1 MMNLNI
7 NLTLGSPG
15 AESLVN
21 TAPSSEDDA
30 GDSFS
35 LKLADELSEQ
45 ELTPSLLLEDTRA
58 IDPALLEL
66 IAARQKVAADAE
78 TTSTKDGRVWLDD
91 PLAGLPSQQDIPV
104 EVVGTA
110 EDDKPWL
117 DIIEKA
123 KSYSPALQANK
134 IAGDSPAEVGVLQ
147 DLSAPIVD
155 DGLTSLAGDA
165 ATALLTEQAGVASTV
180 ADTASLQ
187 VATDQTVDTSA
198 AATVA
203 VNQADPQQPAVA
215 VDAPTAEQL
224 KTAPQSSVTDLPVD
238 QPDVMTQ
245 VFQSSDTLS
254 AAATAT
260 VAVQTAAVDAQPT
273 ARPMDGGAEVKV
285 AAAVAGQEFA
295 VDAKTDAKT
304 DELSAQLVVTPADSL
319 AEPAKVTAA
328 PVQGATT
335 PEQALKT
342 SDSVQPT
349 VLTSD
354 SALNQQQPS
363 ADPLQQALQANEVLA
378 GAGSI
383 SRPGLTTTAGSDK
396 APAANA
402 FAEHLK
408 AVNHQTQQQQQQ
420 QSDAEQQPGQGKA
433 KASVEAMLTNLTAQP
448 AQTAPA
454 FVQQLQQVQQATE
467 ASLPQSAVVQPL
479 TPAAATSSASPALLS
494 ARPADSLM
502 TWQAPLA
509 LTEPGAAQQLKDRVM
524 VQIQQKLQTAEV
536 QLHPEELGSIQIKMN
551 LQQDQLSVQFVVQQ
565 QAAKEALEQQMPK
578 LRDLLEQQGI
588 ALTEGQVEQRQSGA
602 QQDQRQARSGPSGS
616 DDADLATVQTVQV
629 RVSDRMVDF
638 YA

>member
-21 TAPSSEDDA
+21 TAPSSEDEA

-45 ELTPSLLLEDTRA
+45 ELTPSLLLDDTRA

-66 IAARQKVAADAE
+66 IAARQNLAADAE
-78 TTSTKDGRVWLDD
+78 TTSTKDGRVWIDD

-104 EVVGTA
+104 EVVDLA

-123 KSYSPALQANK
+123 KNYSPALQANK
-134 IAGDSPAEVGVLQ
+134 IAGDSPVEAGVLQ
-147 DLSAPIVD
+147 DLTASIGD
-155 DGLTSLAGDA
+155 DGVKGLTEGA
-165 ATALLTEQAGVASTV
+165 ATALLTEPAGVVSTV
-180 ADTASLQ
+180 ADAPSLLVAS
-187 VATDQTVDTSA
+187 DQTVDTRA
-198 AATVA
+198 AVA
-203 VNQADPQQPAVA
+203 VDQADPQQPAIA
-215 VDAPTAEQL
+215 VDVPTAEQF
-224 KTAPQSSVTDLPVD
+224 KTVAKSSLTVSTVA
-238 QPDVMTQ
+238 QPDVVTQ
-245 VFQSSDTLS
+245 DLQNADTLS
-254 AAATAT
+254 VAATAT
-260 VAVQTAAVDAQPT
+260 VAVQTAAVDAPPSVRSMGT
-273 ARPMDGGAEVKV
+273 DAEIKAV
-285 AAAVAGQEFA
+285 AAVAGQA
-295 VDAKTDAKT
+295 VLGDVQT
-304 DELSAQLVVTPADSL
+304 DELGTQQLVMSADAGS
-319 AEPAKVTAA
+319 EPAKVTAA
-328 PVQGATT
+328 PVQGVKTT
-335 PEQALKT
+335 EPALKT
-342 SDSVQPT
+342 SESVQPPA
-349 VLTSD
+349 LTSD
-354 SALNQQQPS
+354 HALNQQPPS
-363 ADPLQQALQANEVLA
+363 ADPLQQALQANEMLA
-378 GAGSI
+378 GAGTI
-383 SRPGLTTTAGSDK
+383 SRAGLTTTAGLDK

-408 AVNHQTQQQQQQ
+408 AVNQTQQQQQQQ
-420 QSDAEQQPGQGKA
+420 QSDAEQQPSQGKA

-448 AQTAPA
+448 AHSAPA

-467 ASLPQSAVVQPL
+467 ATLPQSALGQLL
-479 TPAAATSSASPALLS
+479 TPATVTSSASPALLS
-494 ARPADSLM
+494 ARPADSVM

-588 ALTEGQVEQRQSGA
+588 ALTEGQVEQRQSGT
-602 QQDQRQARSGPSGS
+602 QQEQRQARSGQSGS
-616 DDADLATVQTVQV
+616 DDADVATVQTVQV

>member
-21 TAPSSEDDA
+21 TAPSSEDET

-45 ELTPSLLLEDTRA
+45 ELTPSLLLDDTRA

-78 TTSTKDGRVWLDD
+78 TTTTKDGRVWLDD
-91 PLAGLPSQQDIPV
+91 PLAGLPGQQDIPV

-134 IAGDSPAEVGVLQ
+134 IAGDSPAEASVFQ

-155 DGLTSLAGDA
+155 DVLTSLVGDA
-165 ATALLTEQAGVASTV
+165 ATALLTEQAGVVSTV
-180 ADTASLQ
+180 ADAASLE
-187 VATDQTVDTSA
+187 VASDHTADISA
-198 AATVA
+198 AATGA
-203 VNQADPQQPAVA
+203 VHQADPQQSAVA
-215 VDAPTAEQL
+215 VDVVTAEQL
-224 KTAPQSSVTDLPVD
+224 KTASQNSVTELPVD

-245 VFQSSDTLS
+245 VRQSPDTFS
-254 AAATAT
+254 ATNNAP
-260 VAVQTAAVDAQPT
+260 VAVLTEAVDAQPT
-273 ARPMDGGAEVKV
+273 ARPTDGGPEVKV
-285 AAAVAGQEFA
+285 VAALAGQEFV

-304 DELSAQLVVTPADSL
+304 DEFSAQLAFTSADPVT
-319 AEPAKVTAA
+319 EPTKVTAA
-328 PVQGATT
+328 SAQSAKI

-363 ADPLQQALQANEVLA
+363 ADPLQQALQANEALA

-383 SRPGLTTTAGSDK
+383 YRPGLTTTAGTDK

-408 AVNHQTQQQQQQ
+408 AVNQTQQQQQQ
-420 QSDAEQQPGQGKA
+420 QSGAEQQPGQGQA
-433 KASVEAMLTNLTAQP
+433 KASVEAMLTNLAAQP

-479 TPAAATSSASPALLS
+479 TQAATTSASPALLS
-494 ARPADSLM
+494 ARPADSVM
-502 TWQAPLA
+502 TWQTPLT

-536 QLHPEELGSIQIKMN
+536 QLYPEELGSIQIKMN

-578 LRDLLEQQGI
+578 LRDLLEEQGI
-588 ALTEGQVEQRQSGA
+588 TLTEGQVEQRQSGA
-602 QQDQRQARSGPSGS
+602 QQEQRQARSGQAGS
-616 DDADLATVQTVQV
+616 DEADLATVQTVQM